1 MEISVETIG
10 FPRVGEAR
18 QLKYALEKYWR
29 QQISLEE
36 LLNTA
41 NSVEEQNWRVQLAA
55 GVDRIGVGDF
65 TLYDHMLD
73 WTMRLGCEPSRF
85 KSIEDDT
92 DRYFAMAR
100 GRTGI
105 PAMDMTKWFDTNYHY
120 EVPEID
126 QDCSPRAN
134 FTSFL
139 EEITRAIDALG
150 SQRAVPIVI
159 GPLTYVG
166 LSKLK
171 NVSLSDIVK
180 KLTNVYVELFE
191 HIMKL
196 GVTEVQVHEPILV
209 TSKGLGML
217 EMIAALYGGDG
228 TRGVLTADDRL
239 AVDLVTYFDG
249 LDERV
254 YRAVCGSNV
263 AAVSMDFTR
272 GDNIAML
279 ETSGFPA
286 DKRLGLGAVDGRSI
300 WKFHPDELTQFLKR
314 VDGCFRSG
322 KIPSKISLQP
332 SCSLH
337 HLPYTVEAEV
347 SLKQNEELGLAP
359 VLSFAYEKLSELTAV
374 REGLS
379 KLESSASSDVFC
391 EVRESWEGFY
401 RLNPKKQPVW
411 DRITSI
417 TASDLSRP
425 EQFSDRRPK
434 QMTDCHILPTTTIGS
449 FPQTDEIRRLRRR
462 FISGTISKSDYETE
476 IDKQIAYNIGV
487 QEALGIDILV
497 HGEPERTDMV
507 EYFAQ
512 KLDGFAFTQNGWVQS
527 YGSRCV
533 RPPIVYSDLT
543 RLHDMT
549 VREFVVAQSLTHKPV
564 KGMLTGPVTI
574 LNWSFP
580 RKDIS
585 RKDQAL
591 QIALCLRD
599 EVSDLERAGCRVVQ
613 MDEPALREGMPLKDH
628 KKDVYLQWAV
638 DAFKLSTAVAKAETS
653 VHTHMCYAE
662 FTDCLD
668 AIMALDADVNSIE
681 NARSGNETL
690 EAFKKAGYG
699 KDLGPG
705 TYDIH
710 SPVVPAVTD
719 IQQKLQEFLSC
730 MPPEQLVVNPDC
742 GLKTRK
748 WPETIA
754 ALRNMVTATHQVK
767 SQLKLEPTT

>member
-1 MEISVETIG
+1 MDISVGTIG
-10 FPRVGEAR
+10 FPRVGETR
-18 QLKYALEKYWR
+18 QLKFALEKYWR
-29 QQISLEE
+29 QEISLEE
-36 LLNTA
+36 LLHTA
-41 NSVEEQNWRVQLAA
+41 NSVEEQNWKVQLAA

-65 TLYDHMLD
+65 TLYDHVLD
-73 WTMRLGCEPSRF
+73 WTMRLGCEPGRF
-85 KSIEDDT
+85 RSIEDDT

-126 QDCSPRAN
+126 QDCSPRSN

-139 EEITRAIDALG
+139 DELKRAIDVLG
-150 SQRAVPIVI
+150 SQRTVPIVL

-166 LSKLK
+166 LGKLK
-171 NVSLSDIVK
+171 NVSPSDIVE
-180 KLTNVYVELFE
+180 KLTPVYVDLFE
-191 HIMKL
+191 HIKKL
-196 GVTEVQVHEPILV
+196 GLAEVQVHEPILV
-209 TSKGLGML
+209 TSKGSGMT
-217 EMIAALYGGDG
+217 EMIAPLYGGDG
-228 TRGVLTADDRL
+228 TRGVLTAGNGL
-239 AVDLVTYFDG
+239 SVNLVTYFDG
-249 LDERV
+249 LDEGV
-254 YRAVCGSNV
+254 YKAVSGSNV
-263 AAVSMDFTR
+263 ASISMDFTR
-272 GDNIAML
+272 GNNIAML

-300 WKFHPDELTQFLKR
+300 WKFHPDELTEFLKR
-314 VDGCFRSG
+314 VEKCFRSG
-322 KIPSKISLQP
+322 TVPRKISVQP
-332 SCSLH
+332 SCSLQ

-347 SLKQNEELGLAP
+347 NLKEQKELGLTS
-359 VLSFAYEKLSELTAV
+359 VLSFAYEKLGELTAV
-374 REGLS
+374 REGLTR
-379 KLESSASSDVFC
+379 LEGGASSDLFS
-391 EVRESWEGFY
+391 EVRMGWADFA
-401 RLNPKKQPVW
+401 RLNPKKQTVW
-411 DRITSI
+411 NRITSI
-417 TASDLSRP
+417 TGSDLRRP

-434 QMTDCHILPTTTIGS
+434 QLTDCHILPTTTIGS
-449 FPQTDEIRRLRRR
+449 FPQTEEIRRLRRR
-462 FISGTISKSDYETE
+462 LINGSISKSDYETE

-487 QEALGIDILV
+487 QEALGLDILV

-512 KLDGFAFTQNGWVQS
+512 KLNGFAFTQNGWVQS

-533 RPPIVYSDLT
+533 RPPIIYTDLT

-549 VREFVVAQSLTHKPV
+549 VREFVVAQKLTQKPV

-580 RKDIS
+580 RKDIT

-591 QIALCLRD
+591 QLALCLRD
-599 EVSDLERAGCRVVQ
+599 EVADLERAGCRVVQ
-613 MDEPALREGMPLKDH
+613 MDEPALREGMPLKDQN
-628 KKDVYLQWAV
+628 KDVYLQWAV
-638 DAFKLSTAVAKAETS
+638 DAFKLSTAVAKPETS

-662 FTDCLD
+662 FSDCLD

-699 KDLGPG
+699 QDLGPG

-719 IQQKLQEFLSC
+719 MEQKLQEFLSC

-754 ALRNMVTATHQVK
+754 ALRNMVTATHHVK
-767 SQLKLEPTT
+767 AELRLEP